1 MSTFSGIAPADSA
14 ALWYCLKMEFKPRKI
29 SGPICLRYVLLN
41 IPELAA
47 VVLILIIIEH
57 WAVLPFWLFWS
68 IIGFWIVKDA
78 LLFPFVWRA
87 YDWNRSEQPG
97 SMIGAQ
103 GIAKQ
108 QLAPSGYVRIHGE
121 LWRAERIGKGPP
133 IEAGQTVCVEKME
146 GLTLFVVPGNKT
158 IDSGKDEFRG

>member
-1 MSTFSGIAPADSA
+1 M
-14 ALWYCLKMEFKPRKI
+14 
-29 SGPICLRYVLLN
+29 LN

-47 VVLILIIIEH
+47 VVLILIVIEH
-57 WAVLPFWLFWS
+57 WVVLPVWLFWS

-87 YDWNRSEQPG
+87 YDWNRSGQSG

-103 GIAKQ
+103 GIATQ
-108 QLAPSGYVRIHGE
+108 SLAPSGYVRIRGE

-133 IEAGQTVCVEKME
+133 IEAGQIVRVEKME
-146 GLTLFVVPGNKT
+146 GLTVFVVPGNT
-158 IDSGKDEFRG
+158 RDTRR

>member
-1 MSTFSGIAPADSA
+1 MD
-14 ALWYCLKMEFKPRKI
+14 LKPRKI
-29 SGPICLRYVLLN
+29 PRPVYLRYVLLN

-57 WAVLPFWLFWS
+57 WAVLPIWLFWS

-87 YDWNRSEQPG
+87 YDWNRTESTG

-103 GIAKQ
+103 GVARER
-108 QLAPSGYVRIHGE
+108 LAPSGYVRIHGE
-121 LWRAERIGKGPP
+121 LWRAERLGEGPP
-133 IEAGQTVCVEKME
+133 IEAGQIVRVEKME
-146 GLTLFVVPGNKT
+146 GLTVFVIPVYPQ
-158 IDSGKDEFRG
+158 DSEKGRLKG

>member
-1 MSTFSGIAPADSA
+1 MD
-14 ALWYCLKMEFKPRKI
+14 LKPRKI
-29 SGPICLRYVLLN
+29 PRPVYLRYVLLN

-57 WAVLPFWLFWS
+57 WAVLPIWLFWS

-87 YDWNRSEQPG
+87 YDWNRTESTG

-103 GIAKQ
+103 GVARER
-108 QLAPSGYVRIHGE
+108 LAPSGYIRIHGE
-121 LWRAERIGKGPP
+121 LWRAERLGEGPP
-133 IEAGQTVCVEKME
+133 IEAGQIVRVEKME
-146 GLTLFVVPGNKT
+146 GLTVFVIPVYPQ
-158 IDSGKDEFRG
+158 DSEKGRLKG

>member
-1 MSTFSGIAPADSA
+1 MAFKLGKIA
-14 ALWYCLKMEFKPRKI
+14 
-29 SGPICLRYVLLN
+29 GPIYLRYVLLN

-57 WAVLPFWLFWS
+57 WVVLPVWLFWA

-87 YDWNRSEQPG
+87 YDWNRSEQTG

-103 GIAKQ
+103 GVARER
-108 QLAPSGYVRIHGE
+108 LAPSGYVRIHGE
-121 LWRAERIGKGPP
+121 LWRAERLGEGPT
-133 IEAGQTVCVEKME
+133 IEAGQTVRVEKMK
-146 GLTLFVVPGNKT
+146 GLTLFVIPGNAQ
-158 IDSGKDEFRG
+158 DRRNRQA